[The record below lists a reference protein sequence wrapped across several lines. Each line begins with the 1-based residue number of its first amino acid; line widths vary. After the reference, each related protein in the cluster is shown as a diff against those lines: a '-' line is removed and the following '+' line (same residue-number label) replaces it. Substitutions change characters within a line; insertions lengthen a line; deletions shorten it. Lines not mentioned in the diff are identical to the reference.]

1 MVDVLRFSGKWIT
14 TKPRVLAV
22 FRIALL
28 WLSKCTQFVDLCAR
42 MCHLGKPSKMQYFF
56 EMHLKI
62 PIMFLTRFMN
72 EHLNLPRIPD
82 YTCLKIEDLRSFKIL
97 ESDYRFPKLF

>member
-1 MVDVLRFSGKWIT
+1 MFPRFSGKWIT
-14 TKPRVLAV
+14 TKPRFWAE

-42 MCHLGKPSKMQYFF
+42 KCHPGKPSKMQDFL

-62 PIMFLTRFMN
+62 PIMFLTWFMN
-72 EHLNLPRIPD
+72 EDLNLPMIPD
-82 YTCLKIEDLRSFKIL
+82 YTCLKIEDLRSFMIL
-97 ESDYRFPKLF
+97 ESDYRCPKLF